1 MLTNFISNSISI
13 SINLSKPFDFTS
25 NTIKNT
31 ITNMHTNLL
40 TDDRFFAEIK
50 KCHKLNKF
58 LGKKRGPNKSLTSE
72 EIEELKDDLKDKTLT
87 GIEISETNKL
97 FKLTIDEDN
106 NEYFVNFLKKPFL
119 IYKIF
124 DNFNR
129 IDIDL
134 FTDNIAY
141 KAKLKELSNFDY
153 DVYFIYKNELKSSKS
168 LKEFEK
174 MENDNIIIR
183 EDNKDDKLDEKEN
196 EKKELII
203 SPFLIVINSLIPA
216 MNDEDLKISNI
227 YHDIN
232 YELKLIQPNDISK
245 KYFYYFTIDK
255 NSQEKYSFI
264 LTDERKKFI
273 EFLENYIELG
283 LEKNIRFIV
292 GPKGAGKTST
302 LIFFSFIQA
311 VRVFYANLEAL
322 KKNKND
328 SKKIDLLMELAKL
341 YGPYANVDKGKSKNE
356 IENYISNNYSELETL
371 ELLLTIVEKFIPFAN
386 QVKKNFC
393 IIIDQISLSDTFG
406 NIETLFN
413 IMKIVSQCT
422 YLKLIVCSTINNNT
436 SKESMNSSF
445 NDNMSKKS
453 NDLYDYYYFQN
464 FFSSND
470 ITEYI
475 LKEENDI
482 IIDVMNEL
490 GNLPGHYY
498 ELKRLNN
505 VEQYL
510 NYLEQNIND
519 NMNVY
524 YGSKKIVNILELLD
538 LVCGEKLLSG
548 SLLRERIKK
557 IPLKY
562 LIIKKF
568 KINNDFIQKYQK
580 PHENDDFVKYL
591 NLLIYDSANK
601 KCDAIFNDYYN
612 FLEIDS
618 DKFLENYFER
628 DVNSRNFFGD
638 FYGDYIKNNEK
649 ALGKPQEEIYIYKIE
664 FSMNFIQKVLFNI
677 IHEEIEK
684 EYQIFLNFFSNGVL
698 GGFFEVLINFALIKN
713 NFKLFNKSIDQ
724 ITNVDRIVPYQF
736 SIKNFSSKRNA
747 IKFKQFKLAKNK
759 KKRKLLFKNTYI
771 FQRIFNSKYYD
782 SAILLITD
790 TPGVFDIILI
800 QTTIKKDKD
809 KRFNKYEHEIIIS
822 YVKKYLENLLDIKI
836 RKAYFFYILSEK
848 NGEIED
854 LETKKDCDQIGIK
867 YLGYDIKKKEFS
879 VNFSLDEA
887 FITDKFLI
895 HNSVSLFNFKEL
907 KDNDINE
914 RELIT
919 GLNFNNFINIKESI
933 FNLLKILLKNRENS
947 EILKQTQFKYKNFTD
962 EKDTLS
968 KINVPLSPFCIYLI
982 KKQGKT
988 KEKIFIKF
996 IDKYYKY
1003 ANEKFNITDINI
1015 NDMDKIYI
1023 IYSEIPL
1030 DLKN

>member
-1 MLTNFISNSISI
+1 MI
-13 SINLSKPFDFTS
+13 LSK
-25 NTIKNT
+25 
-31 ITNMHTNLL
+31 
-40 TDDRFFAEIK
+40 
-50 KCHKLNKF
+50 NK
-58 LGKKRGPNKSLTSE
+58 
-72 EIEELKDDLKDKTLT
+72 
-87 GIEISETNKL
+87 
-97 FKLTIDEDN
+97 
-106 NEYFVNFLKKPFL
+106 
-119 IYKIF
+119 
-124 DNFNR
+124 
-129 IDIDL
+129 
-134 FTDNIAY
+134 
-141 KAKLKELSNFDY
+141 
-153 DVYFIYKNELKSSKS
+153 
-168 LKEFEK
+168 
-174 MENDNIIIR
+174 
-183 EDNKDDKLDEKEN
+183 
-196 EKKELII
+196 
-203 SPFLIVINSLIPA
+203 
-216 MNDEDLKISNI
+216 
-227 YHDIN
+227 
-232 YELKLIQPNDISK
+232 
-245 KYFYYFTIDK
+245 
-255 NSQEKYSFI
+255 
-264 LTDERKKFI
+264 
-273 EFLENYIELG
+273 
-283 LEKNIRFIV
+283 
-292 GPKGAGKTST
+292 
-302 LIFFSFIQA
+302 
-311 VRVFYANLEAL
+311 
-322 KKNKND
+322 
-328 SKKIDLLMELAKL
+328 
-341 YGPYANVDKGKSKNE
+341 
-356 IENYISNNYSELETL
+356 
-371 ELLLTIVEKFIPFAN
+371 
-386 QVKKNFC
+386 
-393 IIIDQISLSDTFG
+393 
-406 NIETLFN
+406 
-413 IMKIVSQCT
+413 
-422 YLKLIVCSTINNNT
+422 
-436 SKESMNSSF
+436 
-445 NDNMSKKS
+445 
-453 NDLYDYYYFQN
+453 
-464 FFSSND
+464 
-470 ITEYI
+470 
-475 LKEENDI
+475 
-482 IIDVMNEL
+482 
-490 GNLPGHYY
+490 
-498 ELKRLNN
+498 
-505 VEQYL
+505 
-510 NYLEQNIND
+510 
-519 NMNVY
+519 
-524 YGSKKIVNILELLD
+524 
-538 LVCGEKLLSG
+538 
-548 SLLRERIKK
+548 
-557 IPLKY
+557 
-562 LIIKKF
+562 
-568 KINNDFIQKYQK
+568 
-580 PHENDDFVKYL
+580 
-591 NLLIYDSANK
+591 
-601 KCDAIFNDYYN
+601 IFNDYYN
-612 FLEIDS
+612 FLEADS

-968 KINVPLSPFCIYLI
+968 KINVPLSSFCIYLI